1 MKKRVLPLLM
11 AASMMTS
18 TVSPIFAQEES
29 FVDIDEQTFVQE
41 ADSGTTN
48 YQGNGTET
56 SPYKVSIGSI
66 TEFDAFVND
75 CNSKNAG
82 TYYDVTLTADLDLS
96 KSSKKPVIWN
106 GFIKYFSG
114 KFDGGNH
121 TISNIPA
128 DMMLF
133 YQIHNAKIGNLTLQ
147 LNGKPAFLVARTFS
161 IKDKNTS
168 NVTWGS
174 NVLHDIKVDSNEVIQ
189 LVNNDRRNYSPFI
202 GNTGPY
208 FTMKNCYNYADIN
221 GPTYAGVFVGGYPLP
236 IKQEEELP
244 SDNMTT
250 FENCINYGNITLLNA
265 GLLFGND
272 NQIDA
277 YNGGRNFTIK
287 NVKNKGNI
295 YGLESA
301 QFFSAGNSG
310 KYANQDSFYSKIEN
324 KIFNP
329 TTDEDKKLFGGN
341 EKGSIQKGNE
351 LLPTLAVSIV
361 YGEDGLK
368 HFRVDN
374 PNPNYS
380 YDISVSYPVNMFRKD
395 SNGNLT
401 STGTDRVTLTE
412 RVDASTNFTTK
423 DIFDV
428 ELRDMSYE
436 NKPSA
441 LDGENNPVNPEE
453 VQGIEVKDK
462 NNNLYYVTDQTS
474 PAHGYWIDSDSP
486 TKSGTYFYLNN
497 SQKPNTTKTMWQASV
512 AAYDANGIVK
522 AVSKYSRPKEDTQG
536 KPGEQPTTPPVIIG
550 SKDDSGYIDNTPIIP
565 LNNGNFE
572 IVGVNLNGLTLDSVG
587 VEGSAV
593 SVVIENG
600 KVIVTPKEKGTA
612 KIKVKYKTADGK
624 VVEKD
629 VTVTVTD
636 PVEPSNPGNGSGGA
650 TVKLNPVYRAYNP
663 NNGEHLYTVDE
674 KEYKHVAS
682 VGWDAEG
689 VAFMA
694 EEEKNGQALYRVY
707 NPNSGLHH
715 YTLDEK
721 EKNTLVSL
729 GWHDEKVAWYTSK
742 KPQSAPVYRI
752 YNPNDGNHHYTMNK
766 QEKDVLVSY
775 GWQDEGI
782 AFRTAPI
789 EK

>member
-401 STGTDRVTLTE
+401 STG
-412 RVDASTNFTTK
+412 
-423 DIFDV
+423 
-428 ELRDMSYE
+428 
-436 NKPSA
+436 
-441 LDGENNPVNPEE
+441 
-453 VQGIEVKDK
+453 
-462 NNNLYYVTDQTS
+462 
-474 PAHGYWIDSDSP
+474 
-486 TKSGTYFYLNN
+486 
-497 SQKPNTTKTMWQASV
+497 
-512 AAYDANGIVK
+512 
-522 AVSKYSRPKEDTQG
+522 
-536 KPGEQPTTPPVIIG
+536 IG
-550 SKDDSGYIDNTPIIP
+550 SRNID
-565 LNNGNFE
+565 
-572 IVGVNLNGLTLDSVG
+572 
-587 VEGSAV
+587 
-593 SVVIENG
+593 
-600 KVIVTPKEKGTA
+600 
-612 KIKVKYKTADGK
+612 
-624 VVEKD
+624 
-629 VTVTVTD
+629 
-636 PVEPSNPGNGSGGA
+636 
-650 TVKLNPVYRAYNP
+650 RA
-663 NNGEHLYTVDE
+663 
-674 KEYKHVAS
+674 S
-682 VGWDAEG
+682 
-689 VAFMA
+689 
-694 EEEKNGQALYRVY
+694 
-707 NPNSGLHH
+707 
-715 YTLDEK
+715 
-721 EKNTLVSL
+721 
-729 GWHDEKVAWYTSK
+729 
-742 KPQSAPVYRI
+742 
-752 YNPNDGNHHYTMNK
+752 
-766 QEKDVLVSY
+766 
-775 GWQDEGI
+775 
-782 AFRTAPI
+782 
-789 EK
+789 